1 MPQPQ
6 VSFKT
11 RRWLVALTKRPII
24 RKAIR
29 FMKHLVL
36 PGFQKI
42 PFWDVMKFF
51 VESLG
56 QGIFFQRA
64 AAMTYY
70 IFTASIPLFMALV
83 ALLSFL
89 SPQLQTNLLD
99 FMHGAVPEY
108 LWPAVYKIMDGLIQ
122 RHNGTI
128 LYLSLSLGIYLTFLS
143 VNAIV
148 TTLNISYFDIERRK
162 GFKQLPI
169 SFAMVVT
176 FLVVI
181 IVTCGIFFGASFF
194 VNYLTITIFGSEILY
209 QYAIAF
215 IKWSML
221 FVLLYLFLAA
231 LFYFAPYN
239 KKYFKFLSTGA
250 LFSTI
255 LLVILLYA
263 LNFYFSNFSAF
274 NLVYGS
280 IGGLLL
286 IMLWLYWSCMAI
298 LIGFDLNVSISIAK
312 TQRKNEHD
320 KLKIKSNV
328 KTVSAA
334 ITQKIITK

>member
-6 VSFKT
+6 MSFKA
-11 RRWLVALTKRPII
+11 RKKLVKFTQRPLVHKSIM
-24 RKAIR
+24 
-29 FMKHLVL
+29 FMKRLVL

-51 VESLG
+51 IESLV

-70 IFTASIPLFMALV
+70 IFTALIPLFMALI

-89 SPQLQTNLLD
+89 GPQLQANLLD
-99 FMHGAVPEY
+99 FIQMGVPEY
-108 LWPAVYKIMDGLIQ
+108 LWPAVSKIVTGLIQ
-122 RHNGTI
+122 RQSGAV

-143 VNAIV
+143 VNSIV
-148 TTLNISYFDIERRK
+148 TTLNISYFDIEQRK
-162 GFKQLPI
+162 VIRQLPI
-169 SFAMVVT
+169 SFTMVVV

-181 IVTCGIFFGASFF
+181 IILCAIFIGASLL
-194 VNYLTITIFGSEILY
+194 VNYLTIKFFDSTLFY
-209 QYAIAF
+209 QYAIVI
-215 IKWSML
+215 IKWLML
-221 FVLLYLFLAA
+221 FILLYLFLAA

-239 KKYFKFLSTGA
+239 KKYFKFFSTGA

-255 LLVILLYA
+255 LIIILLYA
-263 LNFYFSNFSAF
+263 LNYYFSHFSTY

-280 IGGLLL
+280 MGALLL

-298 LIGFDLNVSISIAK
+298 LIGFDLNVSISIA
-312 TQRKNEHD
+312 QAQQKNEND
-320 KLKIKSNV
+320 KLKIKSSV
-328 KTVSAA
+328 RE
-334 ITQKIITK
+334 

>member
-1 MPQPQ
+1 MSQPQ
-6 VSFKT
+6 ISFRYR
-11 RRWLVALTKRPII
+11 RRWVTFMQHPPI
-24 RKAIR
+24 RKAIT
-29 FMKHLVL
+29 FMKRLVL

-51 VESLG
+51 VESLT

-70 IFTASIPLFMALV
+70 IFTAAIPLFMALI
-83 ALLSFL
+83 ALLSFMG
-89 SPQLQTNLLD
+89 SQLQTNLLD
-99 FMHGAVPEY
+99 FMHEGVPEY

-128 LYLSLSLGIYLTFLS
+128 LYLSLSLGIYLTLLS

-162 GFKQLPI
+162 GLRQLPI
-169 SFAMVVT
+169 SFAMVMV
-176 FLVVI
+176 FLTVI
-181 IVTCGIFFGASFF
+181 IVTCGIFIGASFF
-194 VNYLTITIFGSEILY
+194 VNYVTITIFGSEILY

-221 FVLLYLFLAA
+221 FILLYLFLAA

-239 KKYFKFLSTGA
+239 KRYFKFFSTGA

-255 LLVILLYA
+255 LIIILLYA
-263 LNFYFSNFSAF
+263 LNFYFSNFSTF

-312 TQRKNEHD
+312 IQRKNEHD
-320 KLKIKSNV
+320 KLKIKSSV
-328 KTVSAA
+328 RE
-334 ITQKIITK
+334 